1 MYFLSLINV
10 SRFGY
15 WRWIINDYVIT
26 QKESMN
32 GRVKKK
38 KIAGQSPS
46 YYSALVTEDNICQL
60 CMRPIPKSQLD
71 AHHLIPKSRGG
82 VDTVILHRLCH
93 RQIHAL
99 LTESQLAR
107 NYSTIAAL
115 RSHPEITKFI
125 EWISTKPTHIL
136 AAIKRSRDK
145 GFL

>member
-1 MYFLSLINV
+1 
-10 SRFGY
+10 
-15 WRWIINDYVIT
+15 
-26 QKESMN
+26 MN

-38 KIAGQSPS
+38 QIAGQSHIYRS
-46 YYSALVTEDNICQL
+46 SLVTEENICQL
-60 CMRPIPKSQLD
+60 CMRPIPKSQQD

-99 LTESQLAR
+99 LTENQLAR
-107 NYSTIAAL
+107 NYSTLEAL
-115 RSHPEITKFI
+115 RSHSEIAKFI

>member
-1 MYFLSLINV
+1 
-10 SRFGY
+10 
-15 WRWIINDYVIT
+15 
-26 QKESMN
+26 MN

-38 KIAGQSPS
+38 QLASQVNS
-46 YYSALVTEDNICQL
+46 YHSALVIEESLCQL
-60 CMRPIPKSQLD
+60 CVRPIPKSQRD

-99 LTESQLAR
+99 LTENQLAR
-107 NYSTIAAL
+107 DYSTIDAL
-115 RSHPEITKFI
+115 RGHPEIAKFI
-125 EWISTKPTHIL
+125 EWISNKPTHIR